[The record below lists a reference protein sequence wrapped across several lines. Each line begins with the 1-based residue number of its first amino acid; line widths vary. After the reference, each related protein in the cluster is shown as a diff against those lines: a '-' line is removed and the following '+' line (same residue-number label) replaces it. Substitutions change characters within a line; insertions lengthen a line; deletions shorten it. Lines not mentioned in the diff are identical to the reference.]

1 MCTIRADEEPERWR
15 PNRIEP
21 MSILVIGEALI
32 DIVSSVGSP
41 DRYAP
46 GGAPA
51 NVALGL
57 GRLGAD
63 VELLTDVGDD
73 FHGGFLLAHLRES
86 NVRVHARPTGS
97 TSTAR
102 ALLSADGSAEYEFS
116 LRWVPDA
123 SLVDNGSW
131 AAIHVGSIAAF
142 LTPGATAV
150 DSLLQRGRDSSA
162 LLSFDPNIR
171 PSIIGDHDQALARF
185 ESLASR
191 VDVVKLSDVD
201 ADWLYPGQSADAQ
214 MDQILRLGA
223 QVVALTFGSEGSI
236 LSTTSARVR
245 IPAGAVEVRDTIGAG
260 DCFMSSLVH
269 DLQDASTRLA
279 DMNEDSLRRL
289 GEEASRRAAFTVAR
303 AGADLPWAC
312 EEDA

>member
-1 MCTIRADEEPERWR
+1 
-15 PNRIEP
+15 

-32 DIVSSVGSP
+32 DIVSSVGAP

-86 NVRVHARPTGS
+86 AVRVHARPTGS

-116 LRWVPDA
+116 LRWAPDA
-123 SLVDNGSW
+123 SLVESTDW

-142 LTPGATAV
+142 LSPGAAAV
-150 DSLLQRGRDSSA
+150 DSLLQRGRASSA

-171 PSIIGDHDQALARF
+171 PTIIGDHEQALARF

-191 VDVVKLSDVD
+191 VDVIKLSDID
-201 ADWLYPGQSADAQ
+201 ADWLYPESSVESQLERIHEFGA
-214 MDQILRLGA
+214 RL
-223 QVVALTFGSEGSI
+223 VALTCGSDGSI
-236 LSTTSARVR
+236 LSTTSARVTV
-245 IPAGAVEVRDTIGAG
+245 PAATVEVADTIGAG
-260 DCFMSSLVH
+260 DSFMSSLIH
-269 DLQDASTRLA
+269 DLQSPRSRIEDMDEDALKH
-279 DMNEDSLRRL
+279 L
-289 GEEASRRAAFTVAR
+289 GENASRRAAITVGR
-303 AGADLPWAC
+303 TGADLPWAS
-312 EEDA
+312 EENA